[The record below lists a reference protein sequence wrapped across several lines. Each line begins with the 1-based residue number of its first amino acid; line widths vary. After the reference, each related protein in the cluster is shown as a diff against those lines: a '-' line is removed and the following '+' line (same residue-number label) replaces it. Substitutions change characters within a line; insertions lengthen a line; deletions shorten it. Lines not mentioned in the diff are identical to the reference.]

1 MVESR
6 PELNDARSQPN
17 AGDLQP
23 TYNDANYMAQH
34 HHHHSASQLAPGEGG
49 TEIYHVGEYVDV
61 LDTINKWCN
70 ASVLEVENEQ
80 KRVFVHYTGYAA
92 KYDEWISTV
101 PIDYRATVRIQK

>member
-6 PELNDARSQPN
+6 PELNGGASGSQPN
-17 AGDLQP
+17 IDGTERPA
-23 TYNDANYMAQH
+23 YNDANYVAQH
-34 HHHHSASQLAPGEGG
+34 HSQHSVSEHEVSRSEA
-49 TEIYHVGEYVDV
+49 YHVGEYVDV

-70 ASVLEVENEQ
+70 ASVLEVDNDQ

-101 PIDYRATVRIQK
+101 PIDYNETVRI